1 MLLRDVEILVELQ
14 VIVVCL
20 IDLSGAVD
28 EFKNR
33 LKLWLKIKGEVSLK
47 PIDCSLCT
55 YHWTALIVMLRI
67 GRLSLE
73 VYMVICLLAIGTII
87 TRSCIELILNKL
99 LWLLKR

>member
-55 YHWTALIVMLRI
+55 YHWTALIVMLWI

-73 VYMVICLLAIGTII
+73 VYMVICLLAVATEI
-87 TRSCIELILNKL
+87 TRGLIVFIYDKI
-99 LWLLKR
+99 LWLLKK